1 MKNLPEKIEVETSP
15 KHIEVEACI
24 VWCVDPR
31 FRGARE
37 KFLEVT
43 GFKNPDL
50 LIIAGGARSLAMEDS
65 PEQVFVINQLKKL
78 AAAHHWK
85 QLILT
90 VHVDC
95 AMYGGLKAFGSDAA
109 REKKKLFADLKNA
122 KRASRRQL
130 PTDITIE
137 TALVDFGGI
146 HAV

>member
-1 MKNLPEKIEVETSP
+1 MKKIPKKIEIETSP
-15 KHIEVEACI
+15 ARVEVEACI

-65 PEQVFVINQLKKL
+65 SEQTFAINQLKKL

-85 QLILT
+85 RLILT
-90 VHVDC
+90 VHTDC

-109 REKKKLFADLKNA
+109 KERKKLLADLKNA
-122 KRASRRQL
+122 KKAARQQL

-137 TALVDFGGI
+137 TALLDFSGI